1 MDGPDSSYSCLEIH
15 ICWKVERDFIYV
27 NIIRVHSL
35 EEHDAKD
42 PGHTYTR
49 SKQ

>member
-1 MDGPDSSYSCLEIH
+1 
-15 ICWKVERDFIYV
+15 V